1 MSKPLAPRV
10 LRRLSVLV
18 LCLALP
24 LLLRPAAPGL
34 ATEALPLAV
43 FDFELIDTS
52 LEGETQGPRADEAAR
67 IGMISDLLRQML
79 ADSGRYRIV
88 DLTSVQDK
96 IDAAGYLH
104 GCNGCDTKIA
114 GGLGAERTVTGTV
127 QKVSNLILNINLYE
141 REVGSGKLLRAM
153 SVDIRGNTDKSW
165 SRGVS
170 YLVRNRFLKGAK

>member
-1 MSKPLAPRV
+1 MSKPFAPRPP
-10 LRRLSVLV
+10 RRHLIFV
-18 LCLALP
+18 LCLAFT
-24 LLLRPAAPGL
+24 LLLCPMPPASA
-34 ATEALPLAV
+34 AEAMPLAV

-52 LEGETQGPRADEAAR
+52 LEGETQGPRADEQAR
-67 IGMISDLLRQML
+67 IGMISDQLRQLL
-79 ADSGRYRIV
+79 ADTGRYRII
-88 DLTSVQDK
+88 DLAPVQDK
-96 IDAAGYLH
+96 IDAAGYIH

-114 GGLGAERTVTGTV
+114 GGLGAERAVTGTV

-141 REVGSGKLLRAM
+141 REVASGKLLRAM